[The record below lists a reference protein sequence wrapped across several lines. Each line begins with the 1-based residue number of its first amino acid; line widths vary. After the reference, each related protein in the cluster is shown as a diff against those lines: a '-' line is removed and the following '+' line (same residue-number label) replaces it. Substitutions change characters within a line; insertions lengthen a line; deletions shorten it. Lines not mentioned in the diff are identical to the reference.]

1 MTSSD
6 LFTWDPSSFF
16 TSDSVHCTPFTL
28 SLTHIKAL
36 FREEIFEREK
46 LKRESFEL
54 CKCKR
59 KSVAFVVLEGVV
71 VSCYIFIEKVGG
83 SVHCTDYN
91 SRIPSVWVPRIL
103 SSFELGIGF
112 GKLGPIG
119 FEKRLNL

>member
-1 MTSSD
+1 MQ
-6 LFTWDPSSFF
+6 
-16 TSDSVHCTPFTL
+16 
-28 SLTHIKAL
+28 
-36 FREEIFEREK
+36 
-46 LKRESFEL
+46 
-54 CKCKR
+54 
-59 KSVAFVVLEGVV
+59 
-71 VSCYIFIEKVGG
+71 VGG